1 MDERN
6 YGTSFFYWFIY
17 LCWHLN
23 YLLILE
29 LLFFS
34 MVKGVS
40 HLTTLTTLN
49 NIRWYVVKATCL
61 WYKPVCAHAVK
72 APSEHFMLLC
82 SQTVT
87 WGTAVLWWIF
97 IFNLF
102 INVVKV
108 NLWTGWSYKLSQY
121 DSRGLEC
128 PLLVFKS
135 CCISKQLRNWSP
147 MSLQIWTVELTC
159 GWKDSWPG

>member
-1 MDERN
+1 MAQYIVYMENIKYHFSSSYEFVTRLCQTQHRAYCYKN
-6 YGTSFFYWFIY
+6 TSWMKEIMGHLFFYWFIY

-40 HLTTLTTLN
+40 HLKVLTTLTTLN
-49 NIRWYVVKATCL
+49 SIRWYVVKATCL

-102 INVVKV
+102 INVV
-108 NLWTGWSYKLSQY
+108 
-121 DSRGLEC
+121 
-128 PLLVFKS
+128 
-135 CCISKQLRNWSP
+135 
-147 MSLQIWTVELTC
+147 
-159 GWKDSWPG
+159 